1 MTALFE
7 LDGVRLCI
15 DGATVL
21 DRVDLV
27 IPRDGVTVIAGPSGA
42 GKSTV
47 LRMCNRLTVPTA
59 GRVCFRGEDVSALDP
74 LQLRRRVGMVFQRP
88 ALFPGTV
95 ADNLAVA
102 APHAARSELRSAL
115 ERAGLGIEFLD
126 RSGDDLSG
134 GEAQRACLARAL
146 LTQPEVLLMD
156 EPTSSLDPAN
166 TRRLEKLARELASDG
181 VSIIWVSHDLEQVAR
196 LANRT
201 FVLIAGRT
209 ADGAD
214 AEAFLAG
221 EGP

>member
-15 DGATVL
+15 DGATVF

-59 GRVCFRGEDVSALDP
+59 GCVRFRGEDVSGLDP

-88 ALFPGTV
+88 TLFPGTI
-95 ADNLAVA
+95 AANLAVA
-102 APHAARSELRSAL
+102 APQAGHSELRSAL

-166 TRRLEKLARELASDG
+166 TRRLENLARELASDG

-201 FVLIAGRT
+201 FVLIAGRI

-214 AEAFLAG
+214 AKAFLAG
-221 EGP
+221 EWP